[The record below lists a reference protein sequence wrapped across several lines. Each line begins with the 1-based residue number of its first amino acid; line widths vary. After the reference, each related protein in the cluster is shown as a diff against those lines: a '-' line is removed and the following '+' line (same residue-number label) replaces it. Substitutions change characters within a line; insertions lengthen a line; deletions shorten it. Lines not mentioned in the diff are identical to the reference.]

1 MERNIFLRLL
11 PQTLLPPSDL
21 SSAIAVFAQVKE
33 KHGKPTFFFFLI
45 ERGRHLLFLH
55 PTTWRDIPLPQG
67 SCNSTATAQEKRRR
81 AHFPLLPL
89 ALFRQTWQLAVTS
102 RRAGSERTGVSPLW
116 LDSFFT
122 PFQPL
127 MFPSKWSTDP
137 FVYRLQRPLG
147 ETKPD
152 KRNLSS
158 TNTGSASL
166 FPSFWMFYNT
176 GGQNQ
181 SRVRNP

>member
-1 MERNIFLRLL
+1 MEN
-11 PQTLLPPSDL
+11 PP
-21 SSAIAVFAQVKE
+21 
-33 KHGKPTFFFFLI
+33 FFFLI

-81 AHFPLLPL
+81 AHFPLLPFV
-89 ALFRQTWQLAVTS
+89 LFRQTWQLAVTS
-102 RRAGSERTGVSPLW
+102 RRAGSERTGVSPRW

-147 ETKPD
+147 GNQTRQTKPLEYKHRERKFISKLLD
-152 KRNLSS
+152 VLQHRRTKPVTRKKSLAAFL
-158 TNTGSASL
+158 TGCFPWVSGSL
-166 FPSFWMFYNT
+166 AQQVCFFFTSLQPA
-176 GGQNQ
+176 
-181 SRVRNP
+181 VIP